1 MLAQPR
7 RGREWRY
14 ALLALLAV
22 ALAGCGGSAK
32 YRDLLKDSPS
42 QEQPAQAP
50 PSQQQPSPTQ

>member
-7 RGREWRY
+7 RRREWRY
-14 ALLALLAV
+14 ALLAAAALL
-22 ALAGCGGSAK
+22 LAGCSGGAK

-42 QEQPAQAP
+42 QEGPAQAP